1 MTGLNFHPIESLMYL
16 APSCAVWLLVG
27 SFFTELRQMREEG
40 ALERMAQEP
49 VIYIVAAAM
58 GFTVNATVFFVIKL
72 TSSLT
77 LKVRKIGVKPHFRFD
92 GAPYF

>member
-1 MTGLNFHPIESLMYL
+1 MYL

-27 SFFTELRQMREEG
+27 SALTELPAMRAEG
-40 ALERMAQEP
+40 ALERMAAEP
-49 VIYIVAAAM
+49 FIYVAAAAM

-77 LKVRKIGVKPHFRFD
+77 LKVRRALGGLR
-92 GAPYF
+92 